1 MYAPKYRSW
10 MTDDERRESAINYK
24 ASLYIAEIREMADKA
39 RAEFA
44 EPLTPVEEKPGMSQ
58 FELMQLYSGFRNAAQ
73 QNMAYLNGAN
83 LYNQGLGAALYNPF
97 GFGGLW
103 R

>member
-1 MYAPKYRSW
+1 

-39 RAEFA
+39 RAEFTQPKEV
-44 EPLTPVEEKPGMSQ
+44 EPVFEQ
-58 FELMQLYSGFRNAAQ
+58 AELMRIYNALRNAAQ
-73 QNMAYLNGAN
+73 QDRLFGMPNYLSQQAN
-83 LYNQGLGAALYNPF
+83 STNPLGLGYP
-97 GFGGLW
+97 W